1 MISRTISLLMPVLFP
16 SWRFFMTVGPSPRI
30 EFRKKG
36 GVWAESHPKP
46 AHLSLGQM
54 VVRMVWNHE
63 RNTQLYMVALAERLV
78 AAPSD
83 HSRDE
88 LMRLVAERH
97 GDKAKVLEF
106 RLVFVMREG
115 DTLIRE
121 VIYESE
127 PFKVSEVVA

>member
-1 MISRTISLLMPVLFP
+1 
-16 SWRFFMTVGPSPRI
+16 MTVGPSPRI
-30 EFRKKG
+30 EFRAKG
-36 GVWAESHPKP
+36 GAWAESHPKP
-46 AHLSLGQM
+46 AHLSVGRMAL
-54 VVRMVWNHE
+54 RMVWNHE

-88 LMRLVAERH
+88 LMKLVAERH
-97 GDKAKVLEF
+97 DDKAKVLEF

-121 VIYESE
+121 VIYESD
-127 PFKVSEVVA
+127 PYKVSEVLA